1 MLSHEENEL
10 ICRTGTGTPMG
21 ELFRRFWLPVAL
33 AEEIPGPDCD
43 PVRVQVLGEHLVLFR
58 DTQGRPSLV
67 DAYCPHRG
75 APLFFGRN
83 EECGLRCVYH
93 GWKFDVDGNCVDMP
107 NVSEGETFKAKVKL
121 QSYPVVEAGDLLWA
135 YMGPA
140 DKKPPLPGFDWLSL
154 PSTHRYVKKF
164 RLECNYLQAMEGDY
178 DASHASFLHSTL
190 DQGQANNPALQA
202 SGGRLQFADRMPR
215 YVSLEDTPSGLMM
228 VSTAKRADGRMQYAA
243 GPWMMPIFCTAGIA
257 GPGIYSSNMR
267 IPIDDESLMFYR
279 LRWSYEPI
287 PEKELFSYKHG
298 EYVYPKLIPGTFT
311 PVDNKANDY
320 HIDRVAQRAFSYTGI
335 KTFPLQD
342 IAMMEDQRGP
352 LMDRTKEHLA
362 SSDAAII
369 QVRRRLL
376 GAAWALAEGKE
387 PEAPWHPEAY
397 AYHSARLVVDAN
409 TPVEQAVA
417 EVEALAMQKSG
428 QASMLVR

>member
-1 MLSHEENEL
+1 
-10 ICRTGTGTPMG
+10 
-21 ELFRRFWLPVAL
+21 
-33 AEEIPGPDCD
+33 
-43 PVRVQVLGEHLVLFR
+43 
-58 DTQGRPSLV
+58 
-67 DAYCPHRG
+67 
-75 APLFFGRN
+75 
-83 EECGLRCVYH
+83 
-93 GWKFDVDGNCVDMP
+93 
-107 NVSEGETFKAKVKL
+107 
-121 QSYPVVEAGDLLWA
+121 
-135 YMGPA
+135 
-140 DKKPPLPGFDWLSL
+140 
-154 PSTHRYVKKF
+154 
-164 RLECNYLQAMEGDY
+164 MEGDY

-228 VSTAKRADGRMQYAA
+228 VSSANRADGRLQYAA

-279 LRWSYEPI
+279 LRWSYDPI
-287 PEKELFSYKHG
+287 SEKELFSYKHG
-298 EYVYPKLIPGTFT
+298 EYVYPKLIPGTST
-311 PVDNKANDY
+311 PVDNKSNDY
-320 HIDRVAQRAFSYTGI
+320 HIDRVAQRSFSYTGI

-369 QVRRRLL
+369 QVRRRLI
-376 GAAWALAEGKE
+376 GAARALAEGKE

-397 AYHSARLVVDAN
+397 AYHSARLVVDAD

-428 QASMLVR
+428 QATMLVR